1 MNFARA
7 KTIMIFIFIFVNI
20 FLLIV
25 YNLFVLQ
32 DKKIDK
38 ETLITVLANNNITVD
53 ETLINDDRVTLNGV
67 EVINSAN
74 DKETIAKEFLGKK
87 YEKEKENTYKTD
99 KARLT
104 VANTS
109 VELEIFSPSDR
120 KYKDINEL
128 NAGNKVI
135 KTISGYGIEKFALDV
150 YNSSENA
157 NGDYHVTISYKY
169 EDLPVF
175 NHNLYAFAS
184 SKGLKN
190 LKGSVISF
198 NNVDD
203 QEYIVNS
210 VSEILL
216 EFINNTDI
224 KGGNEPVVITDV
236 NLGYYIPVNEF
247 EASIYAIPSY
257 EIILE
262 SGKIYYYDAR
272 KEVDSSFR
280 FLFKK

>member
-104 VANTS
+104 VATTS

-120 KYKDINEL
+120 KHKD
-128 NAGNKVI
+128 
-135 KTISGYGIEKFALDV
+135 YG
-150 YNSSENA
+150 
-157 NGDYHVTISYKY
+157 
-169 EDLPVF
+169 
-175 NHNLYAFAS
+175 
-184 SKGLKN
+184 
-190 LKGSVISF
+190 
-198 NNVDD
+198 
-203 QEYIVNS
+203 
-210 VSEILL
+210 
-216 EFINNTDI
+216 
-224 KGGNEPVVITDV
+224 
-236 NLGYYIPVNEF
+236 
-247 EASIYAIPSY
+247 
-257 EIILE
+257 
-262 SGKIYYYDAR
+262 
-272 KEVDSSFR
+272 
-280 FLFKK
+280 